1 MATGILQPTSRTPGA
16 QEVDPATRGGRD
28 QRRSPQRRRAK
39 STETERDE
47 TNEPGT
53 AAAPST
59 QPHRI
64 DVLA

>member
-16 QEVDPATRGGRD
+16 QEVDPATRGGRE

-39 STETERDE
+39 SSEGERDGANEPETE
-47 TNEPGT
+47 
-53 AAAPST
+53 AAPT
-59 QPHRI
+59 TPPHRI